1 MENLSKNWHLE
12 IAQAA
17 RLTPN
22 LIPDDIVFQFKRRQP
37 FKFHKK
43 PTVRI
48 QHIDK
53 PPIAHTRIEKQFRIR
68 SETNCRSRPSSNCS
82 YIRDSSS
89 DSRRNS
95 EHTNKIEKM
104 SLKLL
109 QEIEEAEGPQVVKLG
124 DASIAAPFT
133 SKHSSIT
140 CINHV
145 IKQGRCTLVTT
156 LQVKLNKW
164 ILAHIMNGKSN
175 EKNHLQL
182 EQIIFDRMSIFHFRY
197 GVSFVFSITKC
208 SLKMFKYI
216 DGIWTASL
224 CW

>member
-109 QEIEEAEGPQVVKLG
+109 QEI
-124 DASIAAPFT
+124 DSIIGKENNLRNVFT
-133 SKHSSIT
+133 P
-140 CINHV
+140 CEY
-145 IKQGRCTLVTT
+145 
-156 LQVKLNKW
+156 
-164 ILAHIMNGKSN
+164 SN
-175 EKNHLQL
+175 EDKQEVCQDFKDLSR
-182 EQIIFDRMSIFHFRY
+182 QISKINKGRAPLSNLR
-197 GVSFVFSITKC
+197 VE
-208 SLKMFKYI
+208 LKRI
-216 DGIWTASL
+216 S
-224 CW
+224 